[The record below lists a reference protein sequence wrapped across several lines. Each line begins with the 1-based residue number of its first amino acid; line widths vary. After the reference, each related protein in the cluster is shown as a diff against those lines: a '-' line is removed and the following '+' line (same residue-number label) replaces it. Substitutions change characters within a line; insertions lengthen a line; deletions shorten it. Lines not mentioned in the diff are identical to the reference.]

1 MANINCTKATAPVNI
16 DTNGGVT
23 DTCSTKCELSFS
35 YTDSSCFAKNQ
46 GAYISLSYDHTKS
59 TSVIYNLTSYTVSEV
74 RIYWPSLHTYNG
86 NRADGELIVIHNSN
100 TGKSPLFICIPIIKG
115 SSTTTSATVLSTII
129 SDLGKN
135 APKDGNKTNVNIKK
149 YNLNDFVPR
158 KPFYTYIATQPY
170 APCSTTNNNY
180 VVFAPSQGYVNITEA
195 TYKVL
200 KEIIKPQ
207 TYTIK
212 TISNEAK
219 NLLAYN
225 AKGPVSM
232 NSDSQ
237 IYIDCQPVGQS
248 DESELVVN
256 NTGTSNPITAANTLN
271 NPVVQ
276 FFLGSIIFI
285 IFIMGIYKLLDAFK
299 VTRAVQSGGGFF
311 SADHGQKGTRWMKS
325 FII

>member
-1 MANINCTKATAPVNI
+1 MANIKCTEFTAPVNI
-16 DTNGGVT
+16 DTNGLI
-23 DTCSTKCELSFS
+23 DTCSLKCELSFS
-35 YTDSSCFAKNQ
+35 YTDSSCVAKNQ
-46 GAYISLSYDHTKS
+46 GGYISLSYDPTKS
-59 TSVIYNLTSYTVSEV
+59 SPVIYNLTSYTVSEV
-74 RIYWPSLHTYNG
+74 RIYWPSLHTYNT
-86 NRADGELIVIHNSN
+86 NHADGELIIIHNSN

-115 SSTTTSATVLSTII
+115 SSTTTSASVLSSII
-129 SDLGKN
+129 SYISKN
-135 APKDGNKTNVNIKK
+135 APKDGNKTTVNIKK

-158 KPFYTYIATQPY
+158 KPFYTYVATEPY
-170 APCSTTNNNY
+170 LPCSRKDNNY
-180 VVFAPSQGYVNITEA
+180 VVFTPSQGYINITEA

-200 KEIIKPQ
+200 KDIITPQ

-212 TISNEAK
+212 TIMDKAQNQ
-219 NLLAYN
+219 LAYN

-248 DESELVVN
+248 DDSEIVVN
-256 NTGTSNPITAANTLN
+256 STGTTDPITAANTLN

-276 FFLGSIIFI
+276 FFLGSLIFI

-299 VTRAVQSGGGFF
+299 VTRAAAQAGGGFF
-311 SADHGQKGTRWMKS
+311 SANHGQKGTHWMKS